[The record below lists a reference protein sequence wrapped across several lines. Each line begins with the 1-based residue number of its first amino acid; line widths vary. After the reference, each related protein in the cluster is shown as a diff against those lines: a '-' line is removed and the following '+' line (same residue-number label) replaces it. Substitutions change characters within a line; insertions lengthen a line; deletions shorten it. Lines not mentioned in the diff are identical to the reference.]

1 MKKALSSNISQFSIL
16 TKLFFYLSPPY
27 VLGFH
32 WQSEL
37 LILSFALLAVTFL
50 TDRSLVLLHG
60 TIVFH
65 ASFRCA
71 TLETGLAKLEGSD
84 LPGQ

>member
-37 LILSFALLAVTFL
+37 LILSFALLAMTFL
-50 TDRSLVLLHG
+50 TGRLLVLHG
-60 TIVFH
+60 TIAFG
-65 ASFRCA
+65 AFRCA
-71 TLETGLAKLEGSD
+71 TLESGLAKLERSN
-84 LPGQ
+84 LPAE